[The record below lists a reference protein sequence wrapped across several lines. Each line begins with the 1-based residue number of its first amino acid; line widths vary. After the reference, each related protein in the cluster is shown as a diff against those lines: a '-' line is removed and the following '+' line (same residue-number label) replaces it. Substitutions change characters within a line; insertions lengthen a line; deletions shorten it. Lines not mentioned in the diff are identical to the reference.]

1 MKWVIF
7 FVIGLLTL
15 PSLAIADDF
24 VLSGYTEVG
33 ERSTAEDYEEE
44 DEDNDY
50 TYQNYHLK
58 LQQKV
63 SDRLSYNIGSFIYDK
78 DYKDKNSLDNIS
90 RIFNTKWSYYPRK
103 SKEES
108 LRLDFKL
115 KYKEKRY
122 DNTPRSEYD
131 QILVSPKLTF
141 KKKDLYAIDL
151 SAGVNNYDYTEA
163 SEKDQLKAFGKIG
176 GRRYFLEKRLML
188 TSSYKLEATDEKK
201 INRER
206 TKHNLRGGFDYI
218 FDLPWLSKIITRGSW
233 GERDTK
239 EEEETDE
246 DYDYE
251 YWRYYARTVHKI
263 NPGLKTDLKYQ
274 YFKKD
279 YLTADLDHRGFYI
292 KNTWRYKILDD
303 ERNKIVLNLFGQHKD
318 VEYTLKAGNDY
329 QKETAELK
337 ATYQRKKN
345 LPAGQA
351 GWKTSA
357 TLQGNFYDFND
368 ASKDKERYYVKLSAE
383 KLFKDGDLVLS
394 IDLKYRWTDYD
405 EKNDTEQEAV
415 RVTFKHKF

>member
-1 MKWVIF
+1 MKWVF
-7 FVIGLLTL
+7 FLIVGILTL

-24 VLSGYTEVG
+24 TLSGYTEVG

-63 SDRLSYNIGSFIYDK
+63 SEFLSCNIGSFIYDK

-90 RIFNTKWSYYPRK
+90 RIFNTKWSYYPGK
-103 SKEES
+103 LEKES
-108 LRLDFKL
+108 LRLDFNL

-122 DNTPRSEYD
+122 DDTPRSEYD

-141 KKKDLYAIDL
+141 RKKNLYPVDL

-163 SEKDQLKAFGKIG
+163 SEKDQLKTFGKIG
-176 GRRYFLEKRLML
+176 GKRYFLEERLML
-188 TSSYKLEATDEKK
+188 TSSYKLETTDEKK

-218 FDLPWLSKIITRGSW
+218 FDLPWLSKIITRGGW

-239 EEEETDE
+239 EEEEKDE

-251 YWRYYARTVHKI
+251 YWSHYAKTVHQI
-263 NPGLKTDLKYQ
+263 TSRLKTDLKYQ

-292 KNTWRYKILDD
+292 KNNWAYKILDD
-303 ERNKIVLNLFGQHKD
+303 EKNKITLRVFGQHKD
-318 VEYTLKAGNDY
+318 VEYTLKSGNDY
-329 QKETAELK
+329 RKETAEVK

-345 LPAGQA
+345 
-351 GWKTSA
+351 WKAAAS
-357 TLQGNFYDFND
+357 LQGNFYDYND
-368 ASKDKERYYVKLSAE
+368 ASKDKKRYYVKLSGE
-383 KLFKDGDLVLS
+383 KLFKDGDWVLS
-394 IDLKYRWTDYD
+394 IDLKYRYTDYD

-415 RVTFKHKF
+415 RVAFKHKF